1 MQHDS
6 YFGMENGL
14 QGKRMETEKLSGGC
28 CIYEPKPEPR
38 VAWVKAVE
46 REVDAFQRYLE
57 SRNNRTW

>member
-1 MQHDS
+1 
-6 YFGMENGL
+6 MENGL

-28 CIYEPKPEPR
+28 CLQKPKPEPR
-38 VAWVKAVE
+38 VAWVKAAE